1 MSDNYNSSDTGS
13 KAASSTI
20 SFGCILATVISYVAW
35 HSIPWAIIHG
45 LLGWIYVL
53 YYAIK
58 Y

>member
-1 MSDNYNSSDTGS
+1 MDNNTGS
-13 KAASSTI
+13 KATGSTI
-20 SFGCILATVISYVAW
+20 SFGCVLATVISYTAW
-35 HSIPWAIIHG
+35 HSISWAIIHG